1 MKKIA
6 VSYDNGQIFQHFG
19 KTETF
24 RVYETDDGQVTGSAL
39 LASGETGH
47 GALAGLLAEIC
58 GKPALFTDERLT
70 EDEIPEGMYL
80 YHLRERDDGDGFA
93 TLEAKVKVNHGGS
106 VITNEPIA
114 LGEDGYIALSDENY
128 PNFMGDTRT
137 LAAFMGGDFP
147 SQGLGLTM

>member
-47 GALAGLLAEIC
+47 GALAGLLAENGVDVLIC
-58 GKPALFTDERLT
+58 GGIGGGAMAALE
-70 EDEIPEGMYL
+70 
-80 YHLRERDDGDGFA
+80 
-93 TLEAKVKVNHGGS
+93 
-106 VITNEPIA
+106 
-114 LGEDGYIALSDENY
+114 
-128 PNFMGDTRT
+128 
-137 LAAFMGGDFP
+137 
-147 SQGLGLTM
+147 